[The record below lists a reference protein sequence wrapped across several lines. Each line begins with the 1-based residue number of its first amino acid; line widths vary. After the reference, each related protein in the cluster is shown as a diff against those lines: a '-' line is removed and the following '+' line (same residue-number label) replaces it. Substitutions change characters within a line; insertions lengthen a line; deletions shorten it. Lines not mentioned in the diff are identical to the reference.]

1 MVKPIIA
8 LALLKPHIKPIIGGI
23 KPAVGGMIG
32 GMGHI
37 QKPGLEIEVITH
49 QAAQPQHPETIF
61 VGEVDHNVVHHPAP
75 PPPPIH
81 HPVPAPLPIPV
92 HPIVVPTPPVVVAPP
107 PHPSKFDPAASLFII
122 LSI

>member
-1 MVKPIIA
+1 LVKPIIA

-61 VGEVDHNVVHHPAP
+61 VGEVDHNVVIHHPAP
-75 PPPPIH
+75 APPPIH
-81 HPVPAPLPIPV
+81 HPVPVPLPI
-92 HPIVVPTPPVVVAPP
+92 PTPPVVVPPP
-107 PHPSKFDPAASLFII
+107 PHPSKLVYLLLYRSDLFIK
-122 LSI
+122 